1 VSRPALLGPAAL
13 ALLLMN
19 FIPLWG
25 VIFRGWDVAMILHL
39 YWAENVIFG
48 LITILRILTNQN
60 KAFPKKL
67 FIAAFFTVHYGA
79 FCFGHSLFVFG
90 EAILE
95 GKEGIVAVT
104 ILDFLNENFLVVLG
118 FFGSHLISYFFNYLG
133 KGEAKKMSPE
143 KVMFLPYR
151 RIVILQV
158 TIIFGGMAVLSL
170 GSTAALIAVLVI
182 AKTLADLMLHFRE
195 HRHS

>member
-1 VSRPALLGPAAL
+1 
-13 ALLLMN
+13 MN

-25 VIFRGWDVAMILHL
+25 VLFRAWDVAIILHL
-39 YWAENVIFG
+39 YWAENVVFG
-48 LITILRILTNQN
+48 LITILRILTNQHEAE
-60 KAFPKKL
+60 AFPKKL

-79 FCFGHSLFVFG
+79 FCFGHSVFVFG
-90 EAILE
+90 DAILE
-95 GKEGIVAVT
+95 AKGGMAGVT
-104 ILDFLNENFLVVLG
+104 ILDFLNENWLVVLG

-133 KGEAKKMSPE
+133 RGEAKKMTPE

-170 GSTAALIAVLVI
+170 GSSAALIAVLVI

-195 HRHS
+195 HRQS